1 MSNPIIDYTI
11 EEHTSDMFKVKVFIR
26 EDLIYF
32 NGHFKNFKLLPAIAQ
47 VKIVTDIFKNIFN
60 RDLIVTKLLKLKF
73 TDMILP
79 NTNIFIECHLSDNI
93 ISFKIYDDNKKYS
106 DGKVYFS

>member
-1 MSNPIIDYTI
+1 
-11 EEHTSDMFKVKVFIR
+11 MFKVKVFIR

-32 NGHFKNFKLLPAIAQ
+32 NGHFENFKLLPAIAQ

-79 NTNIFIECHLSDNI
+79 NTNVFIESHLLNNI

>member
-1 MSNPIIDYTI
+1 MSSIYYTI
-11 EEHTSDMFKVKVFIR
+11 EEHTSYMFKVKVFIG
-26 EDLIYF
+26 EDLVYF
-32 NGHFKNFKLLPAIAQ
+32 DEHFENFKLLPAIAQ

-60 RDLIVTKLLKLKF
+60 KDLIVTKLLKLKF

-79 NTNIFIECHLSDNI
+79 NTNIFIESHLSDNI

>member
-1 MSNPIIDYTI
+1 MSSIDYSI
-11 EEHTSDMFKVKVFIR
+11 EEHTSDMFKVKVFIG

-32 NGHFKNFKLLPAIAQ
+32 NVHFEKFKLLPAIAQ
-47 VKIVTDIFKNIFN
+47 IKIITDISKDIFHKELVVN
-60 RDLIVTKLLKLKF
+60 KLLKLKF

>member
-1 MSNPIIDYTI
+1 MSSIDYSI
-11 EEHTSDMFKVKVFIR
+11 EEHNSDMFKVKVFIG

-32 NGHFKNFKLLPAIAQ
+32 NGHFEKFKLLPAIAQ
-47 VKIVTDIFKNIFN
+47 IKIITDISKDIFHKELVVN
-60 RDLIVTKLLKLKF
+60 KLLKLKF